1 MASEAIPLHVDS
13 ARLTRGDRHVLD
25 GIDLSLQPGS
35 IYALLGPNGAGKS
48 SLVRAIAGLVA
59 LDSGTIRLNGR
70 DPRQDPGVRRSLGV
84 VPQEIALYENLTAME
99 NLMLFGRI
107 AGLGAAPAR
116 QQAAATLQA
125 VGLADRADDR
135 IAVLSGGMCRRL
147 NIGAALVH
155 NPELVLLDEPTVGV
169 DAPARGAIAELLIS
183 VRGRGATVLIAT
195 HDMAEA
201 ETLAD
206 RVGIMVDGRLVAEGT
221 PQALTA
227 EVFGTGQDVLLH
239 LAAAADEPA
248 AAALVGAGL
257 APSDQDPLTWYG
269 TIDGGL
275 AALAALSNELS
286 AAGVA
291 VDEARLRE
299 PGLAGVY
306 LHVVG
311 REFDA

>member
-1 MASEAIPLHVDS
+1 MPAELVPLQVQD

-25 GIDLSLQPGS
+25 GIDLALQPGS

-48 SLVRAIAGLVA
+48 SLVRAVAGLVA

-70 DPRQDPGVRRSLGV
+70 DPRRDAGARRSLGV
-84 VPQEIALYENLTAME
+84 VPQEIALYENLTAIE
-99 NLMLFGRI
+99 NLTLFGRI
-107 AGLGAAPAR
+107 AGLSAGPAR
-116 QQAAATLQA
+116 QLAATTLEA

-147 NIGAALVH
+147 NIAAALVH
-155 NPELVLLDEPTVGV
+155 EPDLVLLDEPTVGV
-169 DAPARGAIAELLIS
+169 DAPARGAIADLLAR
-183 VRGRGATVLIAT
+183 VRERGAAILIAT

-206 RVGIMVDGRLVAEGT
+206 RVGIMVEGRLVAEGT

-239 LAAAADEPA
+239 LAATADGSA
-248 AAALVGAGL
+248 AAALTGAGL
-257 APSDQDPLTWYG
+257 TPSDQDPLIWYG
-269 TIDGGL
+269 TIDGGF
-275 AALAALSNELS
+275 AALAALSRDLS
-286 AAGVA
+286 AAGAA

>member
-1 MASEAIPLHVDS
+1 MPAEAIPLHIEN
-13 ARLTRGDRHVLD
+13 ARLIRGDRHVLD
-25 GIDLSLQPGS
+25 GIDLSLEPGS

-48 SLVRAIAGLVA
+48 SLVRAVAGLTA
-59 LDSGTIRLNGR
+59 LDSGAVRLQGR
-70 DPRQDPGVRRSLGV
+70 DPRHDAGARRSLGL

-99 NLMLFGRI
+99 NLTLFGRI

-116 QQAAATLQA
+116 QQAAVTLQA
-125 VGLADRADDR
+125 VGLAERADDH
-135 IAVLSGGMCRRL
+135 IAVLSGGMRRRL

-155 NPELVLLDEPTVGV
+155 DPALVLLDEPTVGV
-169 DAPARGAIAELLIS
+169 DAPARSAIAELLTR
-183 VRGRGATVLIAT
+183 VRERGAAILIAT

-239 LAAAADEPA
+239 LAAAAHGSA
-248 AAALVGAGL
+248 TAALTNAGL
-257 APSDQDPLTWYG
+257 TASDQDPLTWYG
-269 TIDGGL
+269 TIDGGFT
-275 AALAALSNELS
+275 ALAALSNDLS